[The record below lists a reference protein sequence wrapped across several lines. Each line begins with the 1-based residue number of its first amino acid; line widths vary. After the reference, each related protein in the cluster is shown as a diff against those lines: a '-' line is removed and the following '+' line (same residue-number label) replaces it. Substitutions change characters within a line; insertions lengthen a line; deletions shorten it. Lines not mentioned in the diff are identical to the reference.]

1 MNEADKN
8 ALLWFKE
15 QENFRSE
22 VVHPLI
28 RDPLL
33 RNFVVVWT
41 TIPVS
46 FGEKKSVNERVVAE
60 KLMSTGN
67 PKEEENLRW
76 KRLWAN
82 VEYSREDLSI
92 ALRIDEMKVC
102 RLVDRAI
109 AFRLIYPDGT
119 ANELAIKYIRAE
131 ISKNLAKK
139 SGPKKDQP

>member
-1 MNEADKN
+1 
-8 ALLWFKE
+8 
-15 QENFRSE
+15 
-22 VVHPLI
+22 
-28 RDPLL
+28 
-33 RNFVVVWT
+33 VVWT